1 MTKEKIEAMVA
12 KRVFGL
18 FYGDEWSSFIF
29 SIRRVHSIRQFKHI
43 ETNREVVSKRVLEV
57 GQQYY
62 FESKK
67 AIFLTGGSYDHCIKY
82 FDVYSEIYF
91 KYGPSVFKNNSRSYL
106 FNRSK
111 SIKEAIK
118 ECEDDIFGPYGVRKM
133 HNKNFDDPHFMEYY
147 LDYKCIVYK

>member
-1 MTKEKIEAMVA
+1 MFANPFVE
-12 KRVFGL
+12 
-18 FYGDEWSSFIF
+18 IF
-29 SIRRVHSIRQFKHI
+29 
-43 ETNREVVSKRVLEV
+43 
-57 GQQYY
+57 
-62 FESKK
+62 
-67 AIFLTGGSYDHCIKY
+67 DHCIKY

-118 ECEDDIFGPYGVRKM
+118 ESEDDIFSPYGVRKM
-133 HNKNFDDPHFMEYY
+133 YNKSTDDPHFMEYY